1 MQRTEDYRKCVGGDV
16 VCRDSFAHLLRHP
29 PPHGSLFVPGGV
41 HGGSAIAGQSKL
53 PDPAIG
59 ILFNAGLR

>member
-1 MQRTEDYRKCVGGDV
+1 MQRTEDFRKCWWRRGWQ
-16 VCRDSFAHLLRHP
+16 DSFPHLLRHP

-41 HGGSAIAGQSKL
+41 HCGSAIAGQSKL
-53 PDPAIG
+53 PDPAVG